1 MKKLDFIETWIAN
14 FIEKVG
20 VSRILHLLV
29 CGWIVTYG
37 HVYGTDGGEYA
48 TYLAIFLLFLKE
60 FVIDKK
66 YDLGDIMW
74 GCFGIILAWLA
85 YVPVDM
91 LGLSRFLFP

>member
-48 TYLAIFLLFLKE
+48 TYLALALLLIKE
-60 FVIDKK
+60 FIIDKK
-66 YDLGDIMW
+66 HDLGDLMW
-74 GCFGIILAWLA
+74 GGFGIILAWLA

-91 LGLSRFLFP
+91 FGLSRFLFP